1 MGKVLSAPREGARNV
16 QRRMSNLG
24 KKKKTDSTEEQ
35 NNKHDEDDI
44 LEDEPP
50 PPKPQEGPTKG
61 VRRRGAVSAE
71 AVTEEDIANYK
82 KVVIPKT
89 AEEMSA
95 LKDSLM
101 KNVLF
106 KYMDEKTRED
116 IFDVIQPKDYQPAQ
130 DVIVQGDEGDYFY
143 IIHKGTVDVYVNNNK
158 VGSIPEGGSF
168 GELALIYGTPR
179 AATIR
184 AAGEAPATTAT
195 IEQGTPAAEGEGG
208 GATSEQPPE
217 STGVVKT
224 FRLDRESY
232 RMLLM
237 GNTLKKRKMYEEFLK
252 KVPLLESLDSWELLT
267 LADSLESS
275 HYKGGDVIMQQGEEG
290 DCFYIIVQ
298 GEAKVYQKKEGQ
310 SEEVD
315 VGTLSTSQY
324 FGEIALI
331 LNKPRAATVKASSDS
346 LEVVKISK
354 ERFERVLG
362 PCQDILK
369 RNLENY
375 NSIVALK

>member
-1 MGKVLSAPREGARNV
+1 
-16 QRRMSNLG
+16 MSNLT
-24 KKKKTDSTEEQ
+24 KKKKSDNAEDQKNAAHEE
-35 NNKHDEDDI
+35 EDDI

-50 PPKPQEGPTKG
+50 PPQPQETKG
-61 VRRRGAVSAE
+61 VKRRGAVSAE

-89 AEEMSA
+89 DEEMAA
-95 LKDSLM
+95 LRESLE

-116 IFDVIQPKDYQPAQ
+116 IFDVIQPKDYNAGE

-143 IIHKGTVDVYVNNNK
+143 IIHKGVVDVYVNNNK

-184 AAGEAPATTAT
+184 ASAPAPPETTEAET
-195 IEQGTPAAEGEGG
+195 SAAPESEEPAKPAEEPATPAI
-208 GATSEQPPE
+208 
-217 STGVVKT
+217 VKT

-252 KVPLLESLDSWELLT
+252 KVPILSSLDSWELLT
-267 LADSLESS
+267 LADSLET
-275 HYKGGDVIMQQGEEG
+275 HTYKTGDVIMKQGDDG
-290 DCFYIIVQ
+290 DDFYIIVQ
-298 GEAKVYQKKEGQ
+298 GEAKVYQIKEGET
-310 SEEVD
+310 EEID

-346 LEVVKISK
+346 LEVVKIGR

-375 NSIVALK
+375 NSFVKF